1 MDLKYGLPITR
12 RKVTD
17 IQVKKLFIKAV
28 GNMVADNKIT
38 TIKFENKSGVLLHPN
53 YWLAGVDY
61 KTKNTNDSEDTND
74 DK

>member
-1 MDLKYGLPITR
+1 
-12 RKVTD
+12 
-17 IQVKKLFIKAV
+17 
-28 GNMVADNKIT
+28 MVADNKIT

-74 DK
+74 DKQKFTQI